1 MSNTSEE
8 KVIYILG
15 AKGVGKTSLI
25 NILLGRDFNENESH
39 SKRGIKI
46 SRYQSDNKNYLLKEL
61 TDDENFS
68 VTRNLKNSLD
78 QLALILVLFS
88 VDDEKSLEYAETLI
102 LFIKSNLN
110 LGLRINL
117 IGNKYDS
124 QKNNNTHVTVN
135 LVEAESFANEN
146 DIYDYYISCKNKYN
160 IESIYKM
167 IEEINEARY
176 FDKEESIHEDSVH
189 LGQTQP
195 SGSCGIF

>member
-1 MSNTSEE
+1 M
-8 KVIYILG
+8 
-15 AKGVGKTSLI
+15 
-25 NILLGRDFNENESH
+25 
-39 SKRGIKI
+39 
-46 SRYQSDNKNYLLKEL
+46 